1 MPVSEFQRS
10 RELFINLTQRELK
23 GKYKRT
29 ILGQLWSL
37 ANPLAL
43 MVVYSFVFAFIIR
56 ATPEPGDPS
65 GLDIFPLWLLCGL
78 LPWIYYSGVVTQG
91 MGALIANES
100 LIKKVYFRRDLLV
113 LSVSA
118 GITVTWTTE
127 MGVLLAAIMIAGAW
141 QAILW
146 APMVLMAMFFLAIF
160 SVGIALMLSIAN
172 VYFRDTQY
180 LVTILLQLGLYLSP
194 IVYPVSFVGVQ
205 SDRVGPLFL
214 DVTLLDLYSLNPFVR
229 FTAVFRSLLYDNT
242 WPELGD
248 VTFVVV
254 ISIISA
260 LLGWWV
266 FSRHEK
272 RLAELL

>member
-78 LPWIYYSGVVTQG
+78 LPWIYFSGVVTQG

-127 MGVLLAAIMIAGAW
+127 MGVLLAAIMIGC
-141 QAILW
+141 
-146 APMVLMAMFFLAIF
+146 
-160 SVGIALMLSIAN
+160 
-172 VYFRDTQY
+172 
-180 LVTILLQLGLYLSP
+180 
-194 IVYPVSFVGVQ
+194 
-205 SDRVGPLFL
+205 
-214 DVTLLDLYSLNPFVR
+214 
-229 FTAVFRSLLYDNT
+229 
-242 WPELGD
+242 
-248 VTFVVV
+248 
-254 ISIISA
+254 
-260 LLGWWV
+260 
-266 FSRHEK
+266 
-272 RLAELL
+272 

>member
-1 MPVSEFQRS
+1 MPLSEFNRS
-10 RELFINLTQRELK
+10 RELFVNLTQRELK

-78 LPWIYYSGVVTQG
+78 LPWIFFSNVVNQG

-100 LIKKVYFRRDLLV
+100 LIKKVYFPRHLLV
-113 LSVSA
+113 LSVAA
-118 GITVTWTTE
+118 GITVTWATE
-127 MGVLLAAIMIAGAW
+127 MGVLLVAIMIAGAW

-146 APMVLMAMFFLAIF
+146 SPLVLVTMAFLAVF

-180 LVTILLQLGLYLSP
+180 LVTIVLQLGLYLAP
-194 IVYPVSFVGVQ
+194 IVYPISFVETQ
-205 SDRVGPLFL
+205 SNALGPLFWN
-214 DVTLLDLYSLNPFVR
+214 VTLLDIYSLNPFVR

-242 WPELGD
+242 WPEVGD
-248 VTFVVV
+248 ILYVVV
-254 ISIISA
+254 ISA
-260 LLGWWV
+260 LSVVIGWWV